1 MIGTP
6 RQSWSSLRW
15 DRRDE
20 RRIRRLQQVDDGW
33 RMVVRIRSWALPAAR
48 VEREAVGAIGY
59 AVSIRVGVERI
70 RSTRDL
76 DGIGHTVTVHV
87 RVRRADPR
95 PYGGAIRNAV
105 AVRVRLSAVRAQ
117 REFFHIREPV
127 TVGIDGPQVESRE
140 PEIRDWLRRGVRA
153 RGAVAEGTHI
163 VLAPSPQSPVLAHG
177 CGVTRE
183 SLGRNGHRATE
194 QGGSGRG
201 MRVAGPITEFSPTV
215 PAPGHQSLI
224 LFERDAVVR
233 AGTDRGH
240 AAQIRNCG
248 RPPDVG
254 RTSIAELTA
263 AVEAPGQDRSVRLE
277 TVRMEH
283 PCCASDDA
291 LGDCGRRGATGVG
304 SVSQLALLV
313 VAPGPDRAGRHAIR
327 LDDETEVVA
336 AFTYRRH
343 TCEPGDLHWYR
354 TVVVHAAGTPSP
366 HRTVTLES
374 EAVVAPGGDGD
385 HVRQVQDLHRGLA
398 VAE

>member
-59 AVSIRVGVERI
+59 AVSIRVG
-70 RSTRDL
+70 
-76 DGIGHTVTVHV
+76 
-87 RVRRADPR
+87 VRRADPR

-224 LFERDAVVR
+224 
-233 AGTDRGH
+233 
-240 AAQIRNCG
+240 
-248 RPPDVG
+248 
-254 RTSIAELTA
+254 
-263 AVEAPGQDRSVRLE
+263 
-277 TVRMEH
+277 
-283 PCCASDDA
+283 
-291 LGDCGRRGATGVG
+291 
-304 SVSQLALLV
+304 
-313 VAPGPDRAGRHAIR
+313 
-327 LDDETEVVA
+327 
-336 AFTYRRH
+336 
-343 TCEPGDLHWYR
+343 
-354 TVVVHAAGTPSP
+354 
-366 HRTVTLES
+366 
-374 EAVVAPGGDGD
+374 
-385 HVRQVQDLHRGLA
+385 
-398 VAE
+398 